1 VVVDDYELIQD
12 SGGAGKFRGA
22 QSYVKQIT
30 NLGDAATLQL
40 RSDKRKFPPYGLQGG
55 STGSPSL
62 NILNP
67 GADETLLPTLAQV
80 RLERGGVIRH
90 EMAGGGGWGDPLT
103 RDPTAVLEDVLDG
116 RVSIN
121 SAKKNHLNGFEVE
134 FDLRY
139 VLHDDKNRHH
149 SWDVVVTDMFFSDTA
164 EEDKTTIGLIK
175 RNLLD
180 VMRPSIEVFLKELF
194 RDEGICYDRSEL
206 ESSTTTLTF
215 YLDIDDYGE
224 KFIKNVYIK
233 TDTSAI
239 VRVG

>member
-1 VVVDDYELIQD
+1 MEVENPVVVDDYELIQD

-30 NLGDAATLQL
+30 NLGDAAPLQL
-40 RSDKRKFPPYGLQGG
+40 RSDERKFPPYGLQGG

-121 SAKKNHLNGFEVE
+121 SAKTE
-134 FDLRY
+134 FGVVISEPQNRLDQGATDL
-139 VLHDDKNRHH
+139 L
-149 SWDVVVTDMFFSDTA
+149 
-164 EEDKTTIGLIK
+164 
-175 RNLLD
+175 
-180 VMRPSIEVFLKELF
+180 
-194 RDEGICYDRSEL
+194 RSTML
-206 ESSTTTLTF
+206 QQRESS
-215 YLDIDDYGE
+215 
-224 KFIKNVYIK
+224 N
-233 TDTSAI
+233 S
-239 VRVG
+239 

>member
-1 VVVDDYELIQD
+1 VENPVVVDDYELIQD

-121 SAKKNHLNGFEVE
+121 SAKTEYGVVISEPQNRLDQGAT
-134 FDLRY
+134 DL
-139 VLHDDKNRHH
+139 L
-149 SWDVVVTDMFFSDTA
+149 
-164 EEDKTTIGLIK
+164 
-175 RNLLD
+175 
-180 VMRPSIEVFLKELF
+180 
-194 RDEGICYDRSEL
+194 RSTML
-206 ESSTTTLTF
+206 QQRESS
-215 YLDIDDYGE
+215 
-224 KFIKNVYIK
+224 N
-233 TDTSAI
+233 S
-239 VRVG
+239 

>member
-1 VVVDDYELIQD
+1 MVVDDYELIQD

-116 RVSIN
+116 RISTGKRI
-121 SAKKNHLNGFEVE
+121 AYNHQVGMGMQM
-134 FDLRY
+134 LRS
-139 VLHDDKNRHH
+139 VA
-149 SWDVVVTDMFFSDTA
+149 FQQ
-164 EEDKTTIGLIK
+164 
-175 RNLLD
+175 LD
-180 VMRPSIEVFLKELF
+180 SLFLQL
-194 RDEGICYDRSEL
+194 RAHG
-206 ESSTTTLTF
+206 
-215 YLDIDDYGE
+215 G
-224 KFIKNVYIK
+224 VYIGVAA
-233 TDTSAI
+233 TDAVTQLLGQDRQAAHKAATNP
-239 VRVG
+239 